1 MFIQISRS
9 LRSFI
14 IMAIA
19 CFCCLLCAGE
29 KSYAQSVVD
38 TTALPLPA
46 GRSVQPASSD
56 ADSVVVLHPYDPSNT
71 DTIYPPGRV
80 KTKRSRFGK
89 WIKKGYDAL
98 KRSHPRDTTDKTLA
112 YHSRIENYYQPYA
125 GKVIRHIEVRQ
136 FGFEKSFSD
145 TATRI
150 RYFGTQLLNNLHNN
164 SKPWVIRNNLFI
176 HEDDRLS
183 PAIVADNERYLR
195 NLNFIRDA
203 RILVKT
209 IDPQSDSVDLL
220 VVTKDLFSLT
230 GEVSSLDLDHQQITI
245 GDENL
250 MGLGQSLEITGLHDP
265 ERKPK
270 YGLDARYEKYN
281 VFNSF
286 VNVSGGYAD
295 IGRNLY
301 NHKKNERS
309 YFLDL
314 DRPLYSQ
321 YARTFGFLHMTN
333 AWSRHSF
340 EPFMEPDSAFY
351 KYHYKMLDVAFGY
364 NFGARKHLQ
373 SMDVPLRKAISFR
386 YFNYNFKES
395 PAQFAGRYVENL
407 NDRQAF
413 LTKFTLFKQ
422 KFFKT
427 RYILGFGATE
437 DIPYGYNFSVTGGW
451 YRIKDLS
458 RPYVGLDA
466 NRYAYTEKGDIIQL
480 FLRAGT
486 YFKEGMEDGDILLGT
501 SLYSRLIRF
510 KQLKVRQFMRLSYT
524 TQFNTAIAEPLRI
537 NNAFGLQDFRQD
549 SIQAK
554 RRLTLRSETIFFAP
568 GKLFGFSFA
577 PFLTG
582 DFSLIEPTKQSI
594 DPSHFYYGLGG
605 GIRTRNENLVF
616 GTIELKA
623 IYFPRK
629 IYGQSSF
636 KIGLTT
642 NLRFRY
648 NSSYVSAPEFVQVNN
663 DIRNDIF

>member
-1 MFIQISRS
+1 MKIPILLVFTV
-9 LRSFI
+9 
-14 IMAIA
+14 
-19 CFCCLLCAGE
+19 FCCLIWGKGWSQVSRDSSL
-29 KSYAQSVVD
+29 
-38 TTALPLPA
+38 LPI
-46 GRSVQPASSD
+46 
-56 ADSVVVLHPYDPSNT
+56 DSVNSAHPFKVKGDSVIVLQPFLQPRMDSLPK
-71 DTIYPPGRV
+71 PQV
-80 KTKRSRFGK
+80 KGGKRTKFGK
-89 WIKKGYDAL
+89 WIKKGYDAI
-98 KRSHPRDTTDKTLA
+98 KRNHPRDTSDKTIA

-145 TATRI
+145 TATKI
-150 RYFGTQLLNNLHNN
+150 RYFGTNLLNSLHNN
-164 SKPWVIRNNLFI
+164 SKSWVIRNNLFI

-183 PAIVADNERYLR
+183 PAIIADNERYLR

-209 IDPQSDSVDLL
+209 IDPSSDSVDLL

-250 MGLGQSLEITGLHDP
+250 MGLGQSLEVTGLHDP

-270 YGLDARYEKYN
+270 YGIDARYEKYN

-286 VNVSGGYAD
+286 LNVSGGYAD

-301 NHKKNERS
+301 NYKKNERS
-309 YFLDL
+309 YFLNL

-333 AWSRHSF
+333 AWSEHSF
-340 EPFMEPDSAFY
+340 EPFIEPDSAFY

-364 NFGARKHLQ
+364 NFGARRHLQ
-373 SMDVPLRKAISFR
+373 STDVPLRKVISFR

-395 PAQFAGRYVENL
+395 PQQFVGRFVEKL

-437 DIPYGYNFSVTGGW
+437 DIPYGYNFSLTGGW

-458 RPYVGLDA
+458 RPYIGLDA
-466 NRYAYTEKGDIIQL
+466 NRYAYTEKGDILQF
-480 FLRAGT
+480 FLRTGS
-486 YFKEGMEDGDILLGT
+486 YFREGLQDGNLLLGT
-501 SLYSRLIRF
+501 SLYSRLVRVR
-510 KQLKVRQFMRLSYT
+510 QLKVRQFMRMSYSS
-524 TQFNTAIAEPLRI
+524 QFNTAIAEPLRI

-554 RRLTLRSETIFFAP
+554 RRLTLRSETIFFSP
-568 GKLFGFSFA
+568 GKVFGFSFA

-629 IYGQSSF
+629 IYGQNQF